1 MTTET
6 QISNLKSQITKMTTP
21 SALHLT
27 FCAQTHIGQVRQGNE
42 DNFLILDLARKTSWT
57 GIDGETTGLQTLE
70 LGARGVVFAVSDGMG
85 GALAGEVASRMAVEI
100 VGELMPRLQAHEEYS
115 KLSLAEQ
122 LRVAIEQSNSAIHI
136 EGIVNSQCHGMG
148 ATFTAVAI
156 ANDHAC
162 FAQVGDSRA
171 HLIRDGKITRITKDQ
186 SVVQQLIDLGQITE
200 EEAASHP
207 RRNYILQALGAQHEI
222 DVVVSYLALRADD
235 ILLLCS
241 DGLSGKMRNE
251 EMAAIVAVA
260 GDLQEACDKL
270 IELANE
276 RGGEDNITVLLARVT
291 GEHLAAPDDEAVELE
306 FIARSPDTPR
316 DFPMEDVGLSPPHD
330 TVSISDEQAI
340 AAPPLPPA
348 SIELLSSPT
357 AEPDLPAP
365 KAETPITAS
374 SFDGRKLTL
383 IFVLVAVLL
392 STTAVYLNS
401 RFAAERKLMQERQYQ
416 DHQAEINQLHSR
428 IAALRERANGTAELN
443 AQLERFT
450 QLLNEAA
457 ALPATKYQQVGQ
469 TCSDVSNA
477 LYLLEQKQPK

>member
-1 MTTET
+1 
-6 QISNLKSQITKMTTP
+6 MTTP

-57 GIDGETTGLQTLE
+57 GIAGEATGLQTLDLE
-70 LGARGVVFAVSDGMG
+70 PRGVVFAVSDGMG

-100 VGELMPRLQAHEEYS
+100 VGELMPRLQTYEEYS
-115 KLSLAEQ
+115 KLTLAEQ
-122 LRVAIEQSNSAIHI
+122 LRVAIEQSNAAIHI
-136 EGIVNSQCHGMG
+136 EGIVNAQCHGMG

-200 EEAASHP
+200 EEAALHP
-207 RRNYILQALGAQHEI
+207 RRNYILQALGAQPDV
-222 DVVVSYLALRADD
+222 DVVVSYLPLRAND

-241 DGLSGKMRNE
+241 DGLSGKMVNE
-251 EMAAIVAVA
+251 EMAALVAVA
-260 GDLQEACDKL
+260 VDLQEACDKL

-291 GEHLAAPDDEAVELE
+291 GEHLSAPNDENIEPE
-306 FIARSPDTPR
+306 FISRPPDTPR
-316 DFPMEDVGLSPPHD
+316 DFLLEDVGLSPPHD
-330 TVSISDEQAI
+330 TVSISLAPAI
-340 AAPPLPPA
+340 ADPPPLPL
-348 SIELLSSPT
+348 SIEPLSNSIT
-357 AEPDLPAP
+357 EPDLPA
-365 KAETPITAS
+365 TPITAS

-383 IFVLVAVLL
+383 IFVLVAALL
-392 STTAVYLNS
+392 SITAVYLNS

-428 IAALRERANGTAELN
+428 IASLRERANGTAELN

-457 ALPATKYQQVGQ
+457 ALPAAKYQQVGQ
-469 TCSDVSNA
+469 TCANVSNA

>member
-1 MTTET
+1 
-6 QISNLKSQITKMTTP
+6 MTTP

-57 GIDGETTGLQTLE
+57 GIEGEATGLQTLDLE
-70 LGARGVVFAVSDGMG
+70 PRGIVFAVSDGMG

-100 VGELMPRLQAHEEYS
+100 VGELMPRLQTHEEYS
-115 KLSLAEQ
+115 RLTLAEQ

-136 EGIVNSQCHGMG
+136 EGIVNAQCHGMG

-200 EEAASHP
+200 EEAALHP
-207 RRNYILQALGAQHEI
+207 RRNYILQALGAQPDV
-222 DVVVSYLALRADD
+222 DVVVSYLPLRAND

-241 DGLSGKMRNE
+241 DGLSGKMVNE
-251 EMAAIVAVA
+251 EMAALVAAAV
-260 GDLQEACDKL
+260 DLQDACDKL

-291 GEHLAAPDDEAVELE
+291 GEHLSAPDDETIEPE
-306 FIARSPDTPR
+306 FISRPPDTPR
-316 DFPMEDVGLSPPHD
+316 DFLLEDVGLSPPHD
-330 TVSISDEQAI
+330 TVSISHEQAI
-340 AAPPLPPA
+340 ADLPLLPLSIKPPSN
-348 SIELLSSPT
+348 SIP
-357 AEPDLPAP
+357 EPDLPLPEAVM
-365 KAETPITAS
+365 PITAS

-428 IAALRERANGTAELN
+428 IASLRERANGTGELN

-457 ALPATKYQQVGQ
+457 ALPAAKYQQVGQ
-469 TCSDVSNA
+469 TCANVSNA

>member
-1 MTTET
+1 
-6 QISNLKSQITKMTTP
+6 MTTP

-57 GIDGETTGLQTLE
+57 GIAGEATGLQTLDLE
-70 LGARGVVFAVSDGMG
+70 PSGIVFAVSDGMG

-100 VGELMPRLQAHEEYS
+100 VGELMPRLQTHEEYS
-115 KLSLAEQ
+115 KLTLAEQ
-122 LRVAIEQSNSAIHI
+122 LRVAIEQSNAAIHI
-136 EGIVNSQCHGMG
+136 ESIVNAQCHGMG

-222 DVVVSYLALRADD
+222 DVVVSYLPLRAND

-241 DGLSGKMRNE
+241 DGLSGKMVNE
-251 EMAAIVAVA
+251 EMAALVAVA
-260 GDLQEACDKL
+260 VDLQEACDKL

-291 GEHLAAPDDEAVELE
+291 GEHLSAPDDETIEPE
-306 FIARSPDTPR
+306 FISRPPDTPR
-316 DFPMEDVGLSPPHD
+316 DFLLEDVGLSPPHD
-330 TVSISDEQAI
+330 TVSISPAPAI
-340 AAPPLPPA
+340 ADSPPPVPLESN
-348 SIELLSSPT
+348 SIPIPQPELSAQPV
-357 AEPDLPAP
+357 ARQIA
-365 KAETPITAS
+365 AGI
-374 SFDGRKLTL
+374 DGRKIALL
-383 IFVLVAVLL
+383 FVLVAVLL
-392 STTAVYLNS
+392 STTAVYLNY
-401 RFAAERKLMQERQYQ
+401 RFTADRGALQERL
-416 DHQAEINQLHSR
+416 HQENQVQINQLRTR
-428 IAALRERANGTAELN
+428 ITALRERPNSPPELN
-443 AQLERFT
+443 TQLEVFT
-450 QLLNEAA
+450 QRLDEAA
-457 ALPATKYQQVGQ
+457 AMPATKYQQVGQ
-469 TCSDVSNA
+469 ACSEVGNA
-477 LYLLEQKQPK
+477 LYLLEQKQP